1 MRRSDLI
8 SGSLLTLFGLSM
20 IFIVV
25 PMQIDSGGDYGLD
38 PKFFP
43 VALLWLIVSMALLLI
58 ASRLPWPAGPID
70 ELPTLDRH
78 NWMFI
83 GAASLF
89 LLVGFVAI
97 DTVGFMPAAA
107 LMIAVLM
114 YAMGVRRHWI
124 KLIGIA
130 VAAPAIIYWLLRQ
143 LFSVQLP

>member
-8 SGSLLTLFGLSM
+8 SGSLLTLFGVAM
-20 IFIVV
+20 IFLIV

-43 VALLWLIVSMALLLI
+43 VSLLWLIVGMALLLI
-58 ASRLPWPAGPID
+58 ATRLPWQAGPID
-70 ELPTLDRH
+70 EPPTLDRH

-89 LLVGFVAI
+89 LLFGFVAI